1 MATAKEIE
9 EIIGISART
18 IETWSR
24 GRDDKYLL
32 AKLLKSFS
40 KFELSQRIDH
50 ILKEEGFEKKSI
62 GQIIVCIGRN
72 PFGAGIIDSNENFY
86 IRGAKYLDTAHL
98 NSLPNYQPFLDY
110 FDKPISH
117 DLTIEMMETSLTKE
131 GKPLKRIF
139 IVDFASLLPSKNNLK
154 AMYNR
159 STDEIIKIFS
169 KYDIDDEKYIYSVK
183 LILITKSKKPKFL
196 LEDAELAEKIK
207 ILDFDEI
214 AINLYGEE
222 VIAT

>member
-24 GRDDKYLL
+24 TRDEKYLL
-32 AKLLKSFS
+32 AKLLKSYS

-50 ILKEEGFEKKSI
+50 ILKEDEFEKKSMGEI
-62 GQIIVCIGRN
+62 TVCIARN
-72 PFGAGIIDSNENFY
+72 LFDTGIIDSNENFY
-86 IRGAKYLDTAHL
+86 IRGASKLDTARL

-214 AINLYGEE
+214 ARNLYGGK
-222 VIAT
+222 VVAT